1 MTALELVY
9 LAVMYWIICA
19 LVILLLSKIL
29 P

>member
-1 MTALELVY
+1 MTAAELVY